1 MKLIND
7 SFNKSPNKE
16 IKENLNEKELD
27 TLILENTNKLIS
39 IKTKYD
45 EIKSNWKSLKEDMES
60 LSMYNRVNC
69 GEDIKEQFQKAI
81 DDLKMD
87 YRDTKVT
94 LDTYKAQKNKL
105 LLEDTLSEDPMI
117 DESEEIID
125 HLQDIIDTS
134 DIYEVF
140 KYLYDKLV
148 PKAGPSNTVAG
159 EIIRALMAIMNG
171 VLRNN
176 QVFYDGEGKDKFG
189 SAFYYLTSKGYT
201 DILEDAIGLTGDDY
215 LSIIEKTIDRVARD
229 LITNPELLRTQNIE
243 DYTQFT
249 PLGEDLAEN
258 NNSKFKEEINK
269 LDDESENNSNI
280 KGLNTMKILKESNSK
295 DDKLIKINTLYRDAI
310 DYGINTESLD
320 KIFYS
325 NGANPDAPTF
335 DIGLDV
341 DKAYEELSDFLRKEY
356 QSEFDRDYDDNNIP
370 HDSYNILGFNKLAYE
385 SELERLNK
393 EIANLKGKYNINENK
408 KELAN
413 MKILKESSFFL
424 TKDNVA
430 TLLNEVA
437 TYADQLAE
445 DARELTYSLDNF
457 ELASIPKRSNA
468 KLNYIEIKNRMEK
481 ILNSNMVESLK
492 EGWKDFKFIVK
503 CNDGPKELVRVVAE
517 NKSKAEGYAKDMY
530 AANHTTYADDRYN
543 EWSVKDVSYLKE
555 ALYGMNQIEQFVKM
569 ADAIGLK
576 TMDDFKDF
584 MEREGQGKD
593 VLTALYDYLHNEIGD
608 LDFHAKDESLKE
620 GVDEDNRDV
629 NRHLAYMKEVPDNF
643 MEDNDYRGYQGEII
657 IPDGVTSI
665 GEDAF
670 RGCSGITSITIPDS
684 VTSIG
689 KGAFNGCSG
698 LKSVTI
704 PDSVKSIG
712 GWAFLR
718 CTGLSS
724 IEIPDSVSSISD
736 GAFENCYGLKS
747 VTIGSSLTYLG
758 WGAFK
763 NCYGLRNITI
773 PSSVTS
779 ISPETFKY
787 CDSLTSIA
795 IPNNVT
801 RIGKD
806 AFNGCTKLK
815 NIMYKGTIAEWKD
828 TPKWY
833 GWNEEVPK
841 SCTIHCTDG
850 DIGLFKSSKDESL
863 KESYQDVDSMSR
875 EELMNEIDDIYS
887 RALKGNHIDI
897 TSIIEDPELFNSD
910 DSDSEEG
917 YFKGVPTDTLREVLK
932 RLRKMLD
939 DGALNESYL
948 DDIKN
953 PDYWQHQVDY
963 QIEKFGRVGG
973 GLIQDLDEAG
983 FYLDADNKVTS
994 KVKKEP
1000 LKESTDSEWTFI
1012 KSKEVEDSDGFLTDY
1027 TWYENSD
1034 GTQVMVFGDNDIYKP
1049 EDGYFDITFT
1059 DRKQAEDWFNSY

>member
-1 MKLIND
+1 MSVMKLIND

-39 IKTKYD
+39 IKAKYD

-81 DDLKMD
+81 SDLKID
-87 YRDTKVT
+87 YRDTKAT

-105 LLEDTLSEDPMI
+105 LLEDTLSEDPII
-117 DESEEIID
+117 DESEEIIN

-140 KYLYDKLV
+140 KYLYNKLV
-148 PKAGPSNTVAG
+148 PKVGPANTVAG

-171 VLRNN
+171 ALRNN

-201 DILEDAIGLTGDDY
+201 DILEDAVGLTGDDY

-229 LITNPELLRTQNIE
+229 LIANPELIKTQNIE

-258 NNSKFKEEINK
+258 NNSKSKEEINK

-295 DDKLIKINTLYRDAI
+295 DDKLIKINALYKDAI
-310 DYGINTESLD
+310 DYGINAESLN

-341 DKAYEELSDFLRKEY
+341 DKAYEELSDFLRKKY
-356 QSEFDRDYDDNNIP
+356 QSEFDKDYDDNNIP

-393 EIANLKGKYNINENK
+393 EIVNLKGKYNINENK
-408 KELAN
+408 KELTN
-413 MKILKESSFFL
+413 MRFLKKNNFSL
-424 TKDNVA
+424 TKDDVG

-445 DARELTYSLDNF
+445 DARELTYSLDNG
-457 ELASIPKRSNA
+457 ELTSIPKRSNL
-468 KLNYIEIKNRMEK
+468 KLSYIEIKNRMEK

-543 EWSVKDVSYLKE
+543 EWFVKDVSYLKE
-555 ALYGMNQIEQFVKM
+555 ALYGMNRIEQFVKM

-576 TMDDFKDF
+576 TMSDFKDF
-584 MEREGQGKD
+584 MDREGQGKD

-608 LDFHAKDESLKE
+608 LEFHA
-620 GVDEDNRDV
+620 
-629 NRHLAYMKEVPDNF
+629 
-643 MEDNDYRGYQGEII
+643 
-657 IPDGVTSI
+657 
-665 GEDAF
+665 
-670 RGCSGITSITIPDS
+670 
-684 VTSIG
+684 
-689 KGAFNGCSG
+689 
-698 LKSVTI
+698 
-704 PDSVKSIG
+704 
-712 GWAFLR
+712 
-718 CTGLSS
+718 
-724 IEIPDSVSSISD
+724 
-736 GAFENCYGLKS
+736 
-747 VTIGSSLTYLG
+747 
-758 WGAFK
+758 
-763 NCYGLRNITI
+763 
-773 PSSVTS
+773 
-779 ISPETFKY
+779 
-787 CDSLTSIA
+787 
-795 IPNNVT
+795 
-801 RIGKD
+801 
-806 AFNGCTKLK
+806 
-815 NIMYKGTIAEWKD
+815 
-828 TPKWY
+828 
-833 GWNEEVPK
+833 
-841 SCTIHCTDG
+841 
-850 DIGLFKSSKDESL
+850 KDESL
-863 KESYQDVDSMSR
+863 KESYQDIDSMSR

-897 TSIIEDPELFNSD
+897 TSIIEDPEVFNSD

-917 YFKGVPTDTLREVLK
+917 YFKGVPTDKLREVLK
-932 RLRKMLD
+932 RLRKMLND
-939 DGALNESYL
+939 ESLNECYL
-948 DDIKN
+948 DNIKN
-953 PDYWQHQVDY
+953 PEYWQHQIDY

-973 GLIQDLDEAG
+973 GLIQDLDEIG
-983 FYLDADNKVTS
+983 FYLDADNKVTP
-994 KVKKEP
+994 KVKKES
-1000 LKESTDSEWTFI
+1000 LKENADSEWTFI

-1049 EDGYFDITFT
+1049 EDGYLDVTFT